1 MTTSARSYLYV
12 PGNRPDRFDKA
23 LGSGADAIVL
33 DLEDAVAPADKQRA
47 SEEVERW
54 LSGLDSH
61 PCPIWIRVNADD
73 RQSDDVVMAVRAG
86 ADGIF
91 VPKCDEVQAL
101 VLLDYDLVRLE
112 NEYRRTPL
120 AVSPLLETAQGIL
133 DAPAIAAAPRVAFLQ
148 IGEVD
153 LAADL
158 DVEPSPSGEEL
169 LWARS
174 RVVMASVAAQISS
187 PLGAASPNIR
197 DTDAFADETRRL
209 RRLGFFG
216 RACIHPTQIA
226 TVHAVNTPSQRD
238 IDAAAAIVQALET
251 AVSGVATDANGNLI
265 DEAVVRSAR
274 RVLARAS
281 N

>member
-33 DLEDAVAPADKQRA
+33 DLEDAVAPADKQQA
-47 SEEVERW
+47 AADVERW
-54 LSGLDSH
+54 LSGVESRA
-61 PCPIWIRVNADD
+61 CPIWIRVNAGD
-73 RQSDDVVMAVRAG
+73 RQAEEVAMAVRAG
-86 ADGIF
+86 ADGLF
-91 VPKCDEVQAL
+91 VPKCDDVQAL

-120 AVSPLLETAQGIL
+120 AVSPLLETARGIL

-158 DVEPSPSGEEL
+158 DLEPGPTGEEL

-174 RVVMASVAAQISS
+174 RVVFASVAAKIPS

-216 RACIHPTQIA
+216 RACIHPSQIA
-226 TVHAVNTPSQRD
+226 TVHALNTPSQRD
-238 IDAAAAIVQALET
+238 VDAATAIVQALES
-251 AVSGVATDANGNLI
+251 AASGVATDARGNLI

-274 RVLARAS
+274 RVLERAS